1 MIQCCRVKRH
11 KELCDILRKHYSPR
25 ISVYK
30 ERRHFYELRQNRG
43 ETINQW
49 YARIKKGAVQCEF
62 GNELEGRLKDQFITG
77 MREGKILDRIFDES
91 STVTLRDIFDIA
103 LKKEAAIAV
112 STGRDAT

>member
-30 ERRHFYELRQNRG
+30 ELRQNRG